1 MQTGTSGRWTDA
13 HIGRP
18 EDQPLVLAVILVLI
32 AVTLA
37 VFL

>member
-1 MQTGTSGRWTDA
+1 MHSGKSGRWDDA

-32 AVTLA
+32 AIALV
-37 VFL
+37 VFI